1 MRDNTKTSINHND
14 KNHVEINEGKNFV
27 QSRAVDWS
35 IVMWLHPEKLL
46 THSVT
51 RNADYIL
58 IVYIVLTSF
67 SYLLIQ
73 FKWGTQKN
81 SSSPTDV

>member
-1 MRDNTKTSINHND
+1 M
-14 KNHVEINEGKNFV
+14 G
-27 QSRAVDWS
+27 
-35 IVMWLHPEKLL
+35 LHPEKLL

-67 SYLLIQ
+67 SYLLIK